1 MCSNGLSFSSTTSL
15 QCKSL
20 LFLFNKNITVFA
32 AKRYF
37 LVVCPTFFHIFEVK
51 ELCGVKRH
59 CWCRAGPVL
68 CCGGEG
74 ATLSLVGH
82 PSSDSIMIKMPY
94 AVDVLN

>member
-1 MCSNGLSFSSTTSL
+1 MDFHLAALLLCNVNLYCFYLIRTLLYLLLKDTSWLSV
-15 QCKSL
+15 L
-20 LFLFNKNITVFA
+20 L
-32 AKRYF
+32 
-37 LVVCPTFFHIFEVK
+37 FFHIFEVK